1 MKASAIVRPCTRL
14 VQPLEDTGM
23 IPNNVKCPLL
33 IYSGALALPKKN
45 PAKAIEQL
53 LKANHWGGTWRNG
66 IYTYHHYHSTAHE
79 VLICY
84 AGSARVQLGGEP
96 GVVHTINIGDVILIP
111 AGTGHK
117 NLGAS
122 DDFAIVGGYPQ
133 GQTWDMCYGK
143 SDERPQADK
152 NIARVPLPQS
162 DPIYGADGPV
172 MDYWKA

>member
-1 MKASAIVRPCTRL
+1 
-14 VQPLEDTGM
+14 LEDTGT
-23 IPNNVKCPLL
+23 IPNNAKCPLL
-33 IYSGALALPKKN
+33 IYSGVLALPKRN
-45 PAKAIEQL
+45 PAHAIELL
-53 LKANHWGGTWRNG
+53 LKTNHWGGTWRNG

-84 AGSARVQLGGEP
+84 AGSTKVQLGGEP
-96 GVVHTINIGDVILIP
+96 GVVQTIGVGDVILIP

-133 GQTWDMCYGK
+133 GQDWDMNYGK
-143 SDERPQADK
+143 PGERPKADE

-162 DPIYGADGPV
+162 DPIYGAGGPV
-172 MDYWKA
+172 MDYWQV